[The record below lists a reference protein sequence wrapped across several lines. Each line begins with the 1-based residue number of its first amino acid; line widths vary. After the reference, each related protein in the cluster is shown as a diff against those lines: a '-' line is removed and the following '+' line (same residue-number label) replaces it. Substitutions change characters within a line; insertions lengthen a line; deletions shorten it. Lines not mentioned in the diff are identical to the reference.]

1 MKIFVQYS
9 QVCTHSEREPE
20 EYGAWSA
27 DYDFK
32 VTGVSTD
39 SVNSGKYSR
48 YSTEEE
54 FEVDFDATSG
64 ETIWVLS
71 MIYTSGDSFGGSSG
85 NGEVIWVFKTKEA
98 ADKAAQ
104 AIEDNADEWEI
115 NFKLESGKSVKL
127 SNPAAGYFENISA
140 LYVEPFV
147 LVGN

>member
-9 QVCTHSEREPE
+9 QVCTHSEREEE

-27 DYDFK
+27 DYDFYVK
-32 VTGVSTD
+32 GASTG
-39 SVNSGKYSR
+39 SVINAKYSR
-48 YSTEEE
+48 WSAEEE
-54 FEVDFDATSG
+54 FEVDFDATPG

-71 MIYTSGDSFGGSSG
+71 MIYSSGDSFGNSTG

-104 AIEDNADEWEI
+104 AIEDNPDEWEI
-115 NFKLESGKSVKL
+115 KFELESGKSVKL

-147 LVGN
+147 LVGV